1 MLELLLNLLLLLGLA
16 RRTKTSYGQYW
27 RNETS
32 CGPTEM
38 KPLHGRMRVGH
49 RKGEG
54 ELGSGRVGRQVE
66 AHGVGWSMVPAWRK
80 LTHYEGNTHS
90 CHNYSLSISY
100 MSGTGLDTARAVL
113 FQWSGADIG
122 EQRQTV

>member
-38 KPLHGRMRVGH
+38 KPPHGRMRVGH

-54 ELGSGRVGRQVE
+54 ELGSGRVSVE
-66 AHGVGWSMVPAWRK
+66 PINFIMCPCSRPA
-80 LTHYEGNTHS
+80 LAE
-90 CHNYSLSISY
+90 
-100 MSGTGLDTARAVL
+100 
-113 FQWSGADIG
+113 
-122 EQRQTV
+122 